1 MPPVTRRVGDD
12 EHRDKWTAVETAF
25 IGGRRCPERAEV
37 SLEDREPLRQLA
49 LVYAELGVLRND
61 RDGAVLEPKCF
72 VSLAFSRRCVHARC

>member
-12 EHRDKWTAVETAF
+12 EHRDKWTAVETAL

-49 LVYAELGVLRND
+49 LVYAEFGVLRND
-61 RDGAVLEPKCF
+61 RNGTVLEPKRF
-72 VSLAFSRRCVHARC
+72 VSLACSRRWVHAQC